1 MDIVWLKRDGRI
13 HDHAPLSTAIKQWR
27 IGMQKNKVII
37 LYCYEPDQLAE
48 YSVYGSHVE
57 FCSEG
62 LVDLDQKLAS
72 GLDVKVGSVSDVCD
86 YEFQVLTVC
95 YAGVVFTLQQILSQ
109 IDCGIRRVLTHME
122 TGHLRSYARDKGVR
136 RWCRNNGVQII

>member
-1 MDIVWLKRDGRI
+1 MDIVWLKRDVRL
-13 HDHAPLSTAIKQWR
+13 HDHFPLSTAIKQSR

-48 YSVYGSHVE
+48 YSVHGSHVE

-62 LVDLDQKLAS
+62 LVDLDLRLAS
-72 GLDVKVGSVSDVCD
+72 GLDVKVGSVKVGD

-109 IDCGIRRVLTHME
+109 SDCGIRRVLTHME
-122 TGHLRSYARDKGVR
+122 TGHLRSYAR
-136 RWCRNNGVQII
+136 N